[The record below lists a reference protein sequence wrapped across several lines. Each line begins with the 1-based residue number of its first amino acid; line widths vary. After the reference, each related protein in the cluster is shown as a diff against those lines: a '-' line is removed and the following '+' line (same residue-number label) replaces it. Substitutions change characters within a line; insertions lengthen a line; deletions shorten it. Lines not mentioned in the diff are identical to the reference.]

1 MARLWPRSSSA
12 LLHAPQLLNWGRA
25 RLLLALALFA
35 MVFGVSSLRSLGG
48 RSLVWAQQGK
58 GSKAMQQSRKAMTS
72 LAATP
77 EALVQEAIKANHVM
91 VFSKTY
97 CPYCTRAKEA
107 LTKLSAKGMQ
117 VYELDERKDGEQLQ
131 AALLALTGQRTVPN
145 VFIGGQ
151 HIGGCD
157 KTLEKIADGSLQ
169 KLLLP

>member
-1 MARLWPRSSSA
+1 
-12 LLHAPQLLNWGRA
+12 
-25 RLLLALALFA
+25 

-58 GSKAMQQSRKAMTS
+58 GSKAMQQGRKAMT

-77 EALVQEAIKANHVM
+77 EALVKEAIKANHVM

-117 VYELDERKDGEQLQ
+117 VYELDERKDGDQLQ